1 MNYVYIMLFI
11 TIFIVLYQQ
20 PRNKKVILKQIIESK
35 NKKEKSEMLE
45 LAKKFIDK
53 ECMIYTFNSQLT
65 GIIKEV
71 SDGAILLENKNVSEA
86 INLDY
91 IIRIREFPKNKN
103 GKKKLVV
110 LD

>member
-1 MNYVYIMLFI
+1 MNYVYIMLFM

>member
-35 NKKEKSEMLE
+35 NKKEKFEMLE

>member
-103 GKKKLVV
+103 GKKKLVL

>member
-1 MNYVYIMLFI
+1 MNYVYIMLFM

-35 NKKEKSEMLE
+35 NKKEKSEILE